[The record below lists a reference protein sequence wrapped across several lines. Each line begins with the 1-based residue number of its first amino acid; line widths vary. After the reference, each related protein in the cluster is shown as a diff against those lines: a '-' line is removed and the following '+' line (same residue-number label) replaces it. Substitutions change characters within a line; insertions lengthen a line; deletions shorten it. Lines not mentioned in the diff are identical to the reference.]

1 MTMGLDP
8 GAARERLSCLQ
19 MFLQS
24 AELRL
29 IGSEARAEIE
39 LNCELTNIARSNCQ
53 VRLIPV
59 DIMGRATI
67 GHVEIP
73 RNRPIMRAEISVSR
87 SSFDVFLGNLRP
99 EPARPIALVIA
110 LETEIET
117 NGHGDFLVPFPS
129 RVGIL
134 DLSWVFPL
142 K

>member
-1 MTMGLDP
+1 MGLDP
-8 GAARERLSCLQ
+8 SASRERLTSLQ

-29 IGSEARAEIE
+29 IGSEARPELE
-39 LNCELTNIARSNCQ
+39 LNCELSNVARGNCQ
-53 VRLIPV
+53 VRLVPV
-59 DIMGRATI
+59 DIMGRTTL

-73 RNRPIMRAEISVSR
+73 SNRPIMRAEISVSR
-87 SSFDVFLGNLRP
+87 ASFELFTANLRP

-117 NGHGDFLVPFPS
+117 NGHGDFLVPYPS
-129 RVGIL
+129 RVGVL
-134 DLSWVFPL
+134 DLSWNFPL

>member
-1 MTMGLDP
+1 MGLDP
-8 GAARERLSCLQ
+8 SALRERLPCLQ

-29 IGSEARAEIE
+29 IGSDARAELE
-39 LNCELTNIARSNCQ
+39 VNCELSNVARGNCQ

-59 DIMGRATI
+59 DIIGRTTI

-73 RNRPIMRAEISVSR
+73 SNRPIMRAEISVSR
-87 SSFDVFLGNLRP
+87 ASFELFVANLRP
-99 EPARPIALVIA
+99 EPARPVALVIA

-117 NGHGDFLVPFPS
+117 NGHGELLVPYPS
-129 RVGIL
+129 RVDVL
-134 DLSWVFPL
+134 DLSWNFPL

>member
-1 MTMGLDP
+1 MALDP
-8 GAARERLSCLQ
+8 GALRERLSCLQ

-29 IGSEARAEIE
+29 IGSEARAELE
-39 LNCELTNIARSNCQ
+39 VNCELTNVARGNCQ
-53 VRLIPV
+53 VRLMPV

-73 RNRPIMRAEISVSR
+73 SNRPIMRAEIAVSR
-87 SSFDVFLGNLRP
+87 ASFDLFVANLRHD
-99 EPARPIALVIA
+99 PARPIALVIA

-117 NGHGDFLVPFPS
+117 NGHGDFLVPYPS

-134 DLSWVFPL
+134 DLSWNFPL